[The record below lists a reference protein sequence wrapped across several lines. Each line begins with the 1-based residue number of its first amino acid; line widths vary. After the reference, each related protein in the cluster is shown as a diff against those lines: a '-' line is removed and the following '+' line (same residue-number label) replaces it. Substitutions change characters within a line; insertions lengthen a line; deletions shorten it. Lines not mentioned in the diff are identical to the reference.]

1 MRILLGLAV
10 WASVVGCKAGMSGGP
25 SPTTP
30 KDPSA
35 LAQPSQPPPLATLEG
50 DYVVFSKV
58 YVHDPM
64 TDEDVLDGESAD
76 VLSIRKAPNDELN
89 VKIQTVAYNYDQCY
103 FEHTMTPSG
112 PHRWRWKG
120 GDMRPNCEVILVQ
133 TPTAIVITS
142 NWDCYYEFC
151 GHRATLEGSFP
162 ISEWSPA
169 GSYEWPEM

>member
-10 WASVVGCKAGMSGGP
+10 LTSIAGCKARTSEGTRP
-25 SPTTP
+25 ITTEEP
-30 KDPSA
+30 APE
-35 LAQPSQPPPLATLEG
+35 AQPALVPTLEG
-50 DYVVFSKV
+50 DYFAAHQV
-58 YVHDPM
+58 YIHDPM

-89 VKIQTVAYNYDQCY
+89 VKIRTVAYNYDQCY
-103 FEHTMTPSG
+103 FDHTMTPFG
-112 PHRWRWKG
+112 PHQWRWKG

-169 GSYEWPEM
+169 GSYEWPEL